1 MQLFFR
7 VFLFGC
13 VCVCVVLL
21 VKRNLNT
28 PPLFQNP
35 GSATH
40 AKSPVFTR
48 LTAAYTA
55 ALIRVNGMSTQN
67 GIQFYVHQAL
77 KKNCLRLALFG
88 QCIQRNISVKIQ
100 MLSNCSIFVFLK
112 IIHFE
117 SRLYYREFLAR

>member
-48 LTAAYTA
+48 LTAAYAA

-77 KKNCLRLALFG
+77 KKKLFTSG
-88 QCIQRNISVKIQ
+88 VIRSMYTTKHISQNSDVEQLFDICF
-100 MLSNCSIFVFLK
+100 SENNTF
-112 IIHFE
+112 
-117 SRLYYREFLAR
+117 